1 MYDKK
6 YLIDLADDGLEG
18 YELLEL
24 INHMANYSHAYLT
37 PEQRSLVDEIE
48 SVLNYIYVRDQ
59 LEDGDEDGT
68 HTDD

>member
-24 INHMANYSHAYLT
+24 INHMANYSRAYLT
-37 PEQRSLVDEIE
+37 TEQRSLVDEIE

-59 LEDGDEDGT
+59 LEDGDEDGS